1 MHFNIERGVIMNNFE
16 FRWKNFRS
24 IKDTGWLKV
33 RPITIV
39 IGANASGKT
48 SLIAPLLILKQTIES
63 SDTTLPLK
71 TIGKYC
77 NAGSFKNLIFNH
89 DIKNELSFC
98 LRFRSKK
105 IKNNKKIDKIGE
117 YPPGEIELS
126 FSVPDKNRTPILS
139 RYVVRDIYG
148 RTMLSRKK
156 LKSGRYSII
165 GMKFPKSSKGFHDI
179 IRKTLPERFLFTAEG
194 PFKERVK
201 NIISRQMK
209 IKTSKKFSEI
219 SVRTTEQ
226 EDYYLQAVTFV
237 RTFVDRILKEISY
250 LGPLSEY
257 PKRMYEILGEIPQSV
272 GTRGEFAPEIL
283 FRQRDKKIMKHVNDW
298 VAKFDINFHIN
309 CNVLAEG
316 GAFTITLSREKG
328 SKKEINFADTGFGLS
343 QILPLIVQ
351 GYYAKP
357 DALIIAEQPEI
368 HLNPKLQTI
377 LADLFSDFAKNGVG
391 VLVETHSEHLLL
403 RLRHLVAKKL
413 IKQEDIAL
421 YYTEKDG
428 EKSTIREIPVEQN
441 GHIKLED
448 WPKGFF
454 QESLSESLGLA
465 STQRQV
471 KNVR

>member
-1 MHFNIERGVIMNNFE
+1 MNNFE

-24 IKDTGWLKV
+24 IEDTGWLKI

-63 SDTTLPLK
+63 IDTTLPLK
-71 TIGKYC
+71 TIGEYC
-77 NAGSFKNLIFNH
+77 NAGSFKDLIFNH
-89 DIKNELSFC
+89 DIKNELSLC
-98 LRFRSKK
+98 IRFRQKE
-105 IKNNKKIDKIGE
+105 IKTNKEIYKIGK
-117 YPPGEIELS
+117 YPPCEVELDFLVS
-126 FSVPDKNRTPILS
+126 DKNRIPFLS

-148 RTMLSRKK
+148 RIMLSRHR
-156 LKSGRYSII
+156 LKSGRYSIRNM
-165 GMKFPKSSKGFHDI
+165 GFPKSYKGFYGI
-179 IRKTLPERFLFTAEG
+179 IKKASPERFLFTAESL
-194 PFKERVK
+194 FKERVDNITSQQTKVK
-201 NIISRQMK
+201 NGKMSSTISLSMSPK
-209 IKTSKKFSEI
+209 EYVYLM
-219 SVRTTEQ
+219 SV
-226 EDYYLQAVTFV
+226 DLV
-237 RTFVDRILKEISY
+237 RTFVDSMLKEISY
-250 LGPLSEY
+250 LGPLREY
-257 PKRMYEILGEIPQSV
+257 PKRIYEISGEIPQSV

-283 FRQRDKKIMKHVNDW
+283 FRQRKKLIMKHVNDW
-298 VAKFDINFHIN
+298 VAKFDLNFHIN
-309 CNVLAEG
+309 CNELTE
-316 GAFTITLSREKG
+316 GAFNITLSREEG
-328 SKKEINFADTGFGLS
+328 SKEVNFADTGFGLS

-357 DALIIAEQPEI
+357 GALIIAEQPEI

-377 LADLFSDFAKNGVG
+377 LADLFTNFTKKNIG

-428 EKSTIREIPVEQN
+428 EKSKIREISVEQN

-454 QESLSESLGLA
+454 QESLRESLGLA
-465 STQRQV
+465 ATQRQV
-471 KNVR
+471 KNVK

>member
-1 MHFNIERGVIMNNFE
+1 MNNFE

-24 IKDTGWLKV
+24 IKDTGWLKI

-63 SDTTLPLK
+63 SDTKLPLK
-71 TIGKYC
+71 TIGKYF
-77 NAGSFKNLIFNH
+77 NAGSFKNLIFDH
-89 DIKNELSFC
+89 DIKNELSFYI
-98 LRFRSKK
+98 RFTPKK
-105 IKNNKKIDKIGE
+105 INKNKKIEKIGE
-117 YPPGEIELS
+117 YPPGEIELN
-126 FSVPDKNRTPILS
+126 FLVPTKNRSPVLS

-156 LKSGRYSII
+156 LNSGRYSLI
-165 GMKFPKSSKGFHDI
+165 GMNFPKSSKGFHDI
-179 IRKTLPERFLFTAEG
+179 IRKTPPERFLFTAEG
-194 PFKERVK
+194 PFNERVK
-201 NIISRQMK
+201 NIISKQMK
-209 IKTSKKFSEI
+209 VKTIKKFSEV
-219 SVRTTEQ
+219 SVPMTEQ
-226 EDYYLQAVTFV
+226 ENYYFQTVTFV
-237 RTFVDRILKEISY
+237 RTFIDRILKKISY

-283 FRQRDKKIMKHVNDW
+283 FRQRDKPIMKHVNDW
-298 VAKFDINFHIN
+298 VTKFDLNFHIN
-309 CNVLAEG
+309 CNLLTE
-316 GAFTITLSREKG
+316 GAFNITLSREKG
-328 SKKEINFADTGFGLS
+328 SKEVNFADTGFGLS

-357 DALIIAEQPEI
+357 DDLIIAEQPEI

-377 LADLFSDFAKNGVG
+377 LADLFSDFSKKGVG

-403 RLRHLVAKKL
+403 RLRHLVAKKI

-428 EKSTIREIPVEQN
+428 EKSKIREIPVEQN

-454 QESLSESLGLA
+454 QESLRESLGLA
-465 STQRQV
+465 AAQRQV
-471 KNVR
+471 KNVK

>member
-1 MHFNIERGVIMNNFE
+1 MNNFE

-24 IKDTGWLKV
+24 IKDTGWLKI

-63 SDTTLPLK
+63 SDTKLPLK
-71 TIGKYC
+71 TIGEYF
-77 NAGSFKNLIFNH
+77 NAGSFKNLIFDH
-89 DIKNELSFC
+89 DIKNELSFYI
-98 LRFRSKK
+98 RFKPKK
-105 IKNNKKIDKIGE
+105 INKNKKIEKIGE
-117 YPPGEIELS
+117 YPPGEIELN
-126 FSVPDKNRTPILS
+126 FLVPDKNRRPFLS

-156 LKSGRYSII
+156 LKSGRYSLI
-165 GMKFPKSSKGFHDI
+165 GMKFPKSGKGFHDI
-179 IRKTLPERFLFTAEG
+179 IRKTPPERFLFTAEG
-194 PFKERVK
+194 PFNERVK
-201 NIISRQMK
+201 NIISKQMK
-209 IKTSKKFSEI
+209 AKTIKKFSEI
-219 SVRTTEQ
+219 SVPMTEQ
-226 EDYYLQAVTFV
+226 ENYYFQTVTFV
-237 RTFVDRILKEISY
+237 RTFVDRILKKISY

-283 FRQRDKKIMKHVNDW
+283 FRQRDKPIMKHVNDW
-298 VAKFDINFHIN
+298 VAKFDLNFHIN
-309 CNVLAEG
+309 CNLLTE
-316 GAFTITLSREKG
+316 GAFNITLSREKG
-328 SKKEINFADTGFGLS
+328 SKEVNFADTGFGLS

-377 LADLFSDFAKNGVG
+377 LADLFSDFSKKGVG

-403 RLRHLVAKKL
+403 RLRHLVAKKI

-428 EKSTIREIPVEQN
+428 EKSKIREIPVEQN

-454 QESLSESLGLA
+454 QESLRESLGLA
-465 STQRQV
+465 AAQRQV
-471 KNVR
+471 KNVK

>member
-1 MHFNIERGVIMNNFE
+1 MNNFE

-24 IKDTGWLKV
+24 IRDTGWLKI

-71 TIGKYC
+71 TIGEYC
-77 NAGSFKNLIFNH
+77 NAGSFKDLIFNH
-89 DIKNELSFC
+89 DIKNELS
-98 LRFRSKK
+98 LSIRFRQKE
-105 IKNNKKIDKIGE
+105 IKTNKKIDKIGE

-126 FSVPDKNRTPILS
+126 FLVSDKNRIPFLS
-139 RYVVRDIYG
+139 RYVARDIYG
-148 RTMLSRKK
+148 RTMLSRHK
-156 LKSGRYSII
+156 LKSGRYSIRD
-165 GMKFPKSSKGFHDI
+165 MRFPKSDKGFYGI
-179 IRKTLPERFLFTAEG
+179 IKKTAPERFLFTAEG
-194 PFKERVK
+194 PFKERVE
-201 NIISRQMK
+201 NIISKQLKTNKKSGK
-209 IKTSKKFSEI
+209 ISLSMSLKEDNYL
-219 SVRTTEQ
+219 RTV
-226 EDYYLQAVTFV
+226 AFV
-237 RTFVDRILKEISY
+237 RTSVDSILKKISY
-250 LGPLSEY
+250 LGPLRQY
-257 PKRMYEILGEIPQSV
+257 PKRMYEISGEIPQSV

-283 FRQRDKKIMKHVNDW
+283 FRQGDKPIMEHVNNW
-298 VAKFDINFHIN
+298 VAKFDLDFNIKCKQLTN
-309 CNVLAEG
+309 
-316 GAFTITLSREKG
+316 GAFNITLSREKG
-328 SKKEINFADTGFGLS
+328 SEEINFADTGFGLS

-357 DALIIAEQPEI
+357 GSLIIAEQPEI

-377 LADLFSDFAKNGVG
+377 LADLFSNFTKNNIG

-421 YYTEKDG
+421 YFTEKDG
-428 EKSTIREIPVEQN
+428 EKSKIREIPVEQN

-454 QESLSESLGLA
+454 QESLRESLGLA
-465 STQRQV
+465 ATQMQI
-471 KNVR
+471 KNVK

>member
-1 MHFNIERGVIMNNFE
+1 MNNFE

-24 IKDTGWLKV
+24 IKDTGWLKI

-39 IGANASGKT
+39 IGANASGKS

-77 NAGSFKNLIFNH
+77 DVGSFQNLIFNH

-98 LRFRSKK
+98 IKFTSKK
-105 IKNNKKIDKIGE
+105 IKKNKKIDKIGQ
-117 YPPGEIELS
+117 YPPSEIELS
-126 FSVPDKNRTPILS
+126 FVVPDKNTAPILS
-139 RYVVRDIYG
+139 RYIVRDIYG

-194 PFKERVK
+194 PFKERVN
-201 NIISRQMK
+201 NIISKQMK
-209 IKTSKKFSEI
+209 TKTGKKFSEI
-219 SVRTTEQ
+219 TVRTTEQ
-226 EDYYLQAVTFV
+226 EDYYFQTVTFV

-257 PKRMYEILGEIPQSV
+257 PKRMYEVLGEIPQSV
-272 GTRGEFAPEIL
+272 GIRGEFAPEIL
-283 FRQRDKKIMKHVNDW
+283 YRHKDKKIMKQINDW
-298 VAKFDINFHIN
+298 VAKFDLNFHIN
-309 CNVLAEG
+309 CNKLTE
-316 GAFTITLSREKG
+316 GAFNITLSQEKG
-328 SKKEINFADTGFGLS
+328 SKEVNFADTGFGLS

-368 HLNPKLQTI
+368 HLNPKLQTV
-377 LADLFSDFAKNGVG
+377 LADLFSDFAKKRVG

-428 EKSTIREIPVEQN
+428 ESSKIREIPVEQN
-441 GHIKLED
+441 GHIKLDD

-454 QESLSESLGLA
+454 QESLRESLGLA
-465 STQRQV
+465 ATQQRQV
-471 KNVR
+471 KNVK